1 MATFYQPKFRYNEF
15 MQMGA
20 SQKRPFLIIYNTLT
34 LLLLAG
40 CQAVSQQTAVLP
52 TTSPEPS
59 SPTTPS
65 PTPAEAIR
73 PIPPIP
79 PTITSPAPPTE
90 SIPNSAVSTHSPEPD
105 NTTIPLPTVPPAAT
119 NVRSNEDTAYNYQQW
134 ARFDAIYPI
143 YEPQFG
149 TAASVNLRDDELV
162 MGVTLGGEAKAYP
175 VTTMQFR
182 EMVNDELAGIPI
194 LVTW

>member
-1 MATFYQPKFRYNEF
+1 MATFYQPKFRYTNC
-15 MQMGA
+15 MQMDA
-20 SQKRPFLIIYNTLT
+20 FQKRPFLIIYTLA
-34 LLLLAG
+34 LLFLAG

-52 TTSPEPS
+52 TASPKPS
-59 SPTTPS
+59 SLTTAS
-65 PTPAEAIR
+65 PIPAELTR
-73 PIPPIP
+73 PIPTMP
-79 PTITSPAPPTE
+79 PTITPPAPPTE
-90 SIPNSAVSTHSPEPD
+90 SMQNSAVYTPLPEAD

-149 TAASVNLRDDELV
+149 TADSVNLRDDELV